1 MSEEAARE
9 AVLHQS
15 SFKIIHERTLIKV
28 DFMVRKH
35 EDYRLY
41 EFTRRVRLTVAG
53 IDIWVVS
60 REDLILSKLHW
71 AKESL
76 SERQLADVENL
87 IATGCDTGMVSQIE
101 PDRYADTGFAVKDTP
116 PEINRRLFDAMM
128 RKTPAERLLMSLDMM
143 ATARELV
150 MQSIQRESGAVSEA
164 EAKRLAFVR
173 LHGIPC
179 PW

>member
-1 MSEEAARE
+1 M
-9 AVLHQS
+9 
-15 SFKIIHERTLIKV
+15 
-28 DFMVRKH
+28 
-35 EDYRLY
+35 
-41 EFTRRVRLTVAG
+41 
-53 IDIWVVS
+53 VS
-60 REDLILSKLHW
+60 R
-71 AKESL
+71 
-76 SERQLADVENL
+76 
-87 IATGCDTGMVSQIE
+87 IE

-150 MQSIQRESGAVSEA
+150 MQSVQRESGAVSQI

-173 LHGIPC
+173 LHGMPC